1 MDAMNS
7 NTGNTK
13 VWSVKMKLKV
23 AHYIVMCIFLSVMNY
38 VFTPSYWWVL
48 WVIAGWGLSLVME
61 LISLSYTEENNERK

>member
-23 AHYIVMCIFLSVMNY
+23 AHYVVMCIFLSVMNY
-38 VFTPSYWWVL
+38 VFTPSY
-48 WVIAGWGLSLVME
+48 LSL
-61 LISLSYTEENNERK
+61 IHI